1 MPLSFTDHA
10 WEEGSE
16 NIGGALGSLY
26 WIPGSAADI
35 SGLTCTDGV
44 TILGN
49 IVAEAAQDAIK
60 IYATE
65 NTINVSDAQAGEID
79 GEITS
84 NTLVFF
90 TPGSKKTL
98 AALKRKITVVPGIW
112 VFRDSDYNLRVIGL
126 TAIQSP
132 ITVGTY
138 FVTKDI
144 QARVTAKEGTHGTR
158 GDARK
163 GTSFTVT
170 YMAPHEA
177 LFMAGTIPHPDFVP
191 PAPPPA

>member
-1 MPLSFTDHA
+1 MALSFIDHV

-35 SGLTCTDGV
+35 SGLTCVDGV
-44 TILGN
+44 TILGD
-49 IVAEAAQDAIK
+49 IAAVGDQDAIK

-65 NTINVSDAQAGEID
+65 NSINVSDAQAGEID

-112 VFRDSDYNLRVIGL
+112 FFRDSDYNLRVIGL
-126 TAIQSP
+126 TAIQDP
-132 ITVGTY
+132 ETIGEY

-158 GDARK
+158 GDTRK

-177 LFMAGTIPHPDFVP
+177 LFIDGKIPHPDFVVDLGEV
-191 PAPPPA
+191 

>member
-1 MPLSFTDHA
+1 MALSFTDHV

-26 WIPGSAADI
+26 WMPGSAADI

-49 IVAEAAQDAIK
+49 IEALGVQDAIK

-65 NTINVSDAQAGEID
+65 NSINVNDSQAGEID

-84 NTLVFF
+84 NTLEFF

-126 TAIQSP
+126 TAIQDP
-132 ITVGTY
+132 VAVGSY

-144 QARVTAKEGTHGTR
+144 QARVTSKEGTHGTR
-158 GDARK
+158 GDTRK
-163 GTSFTVT
+163 GTTFTIT

-177 LFMAGTIPHPDFVP
+177 LFMAGTIPHPDFVVPEP
-191 PAPPPA
+191 PGE